1 MDQKR
6 FTRLTVLLSAVAFGN
21 AYAENLLPPNI
32 NKEQA
37 ELSRCS
43 QGELKA
49 FRWIHVGY
57 AGLYLNNCKNPIDVF
72 NDAPKQLR
80 FIYER
85 SIPAKAFREASE
97 EYLKANLGD
106 RYSAWRSDFDRFNRQ
121 YRDIDKG
128 DFYDLIYD
136 AENGLRLFL
145 NNELLGTLDDPEQ
158 ALAYFTI
165 WFGKEP
171 FSNAL
176 KESLLT
182 PEM

>member
-1 MDQKR
+1 MDKKR
-6 FTRLTVLLSAVAFGN
+6 FTRLAILLGIMSFGKV
-21 AYAENLLPPNI
+21 YAEDLLPPNQ
-32 NKEQA
+32 QA
-37 ELSRCS
+37 ELPRCS
-43 QGELKA
+43 KGELKA

-57 AGLYLNNCKNPIDVF
+57 AELYLNNCKNPIDVF

-106 RYSAWRSDFDRFNRQ
+106 RYSAWRSAFDRFNRQ
-121 YRDIDKG
+121 YKDIDKG

-145 NNELLGTLDDPEQ
+145 NNELLGALEDPEQ
-158 ALAYFTI
+158 GLAYFNI
-165 WFGKEP
+165 WFGKDP

-176 KESLLT
+176 KEALLT